1 MIGLDSLKSV
11 YFIISI
17 FSFFLFNSCTG
28 GNLSVN
34 NFDYPLLHEN
44 EVLRLAGNYG
54 KCMLLNEEYLQ
65 KAQKDGYRDG
75 QALCYINMSNIS
87 VSIGNYKKGLVL
99 LKKAEAILQESKN
112 EALKAKLFQEYGQLS
127 KVTGLYNNALKFNSK
142 ALYYTRKCPLQD
154 KRSYFLNRVFSNRGD
169 FLSETG
175 RKDSALIYF
184 HQAKG
189 VINTPLINC
198 LLAKYH
204 LLYTGRV
211 DSTKLYV
218 GRSLELIKKDTIQL
232 DAQKGMVYRVAG
244 DYYKGQGDYAE
255 AQVFYQ
261 KALDVFLDTKR
272 AYNVPFIYQSIAEAY
287 KGMGNKEKEI
297 EFENKYLDA
306 KAKQSDDQNETVNL
320 LIDKVLSEKENDVEV
335 FKLKLFAGSTILI
348 LILVI
353 VFALK
358 YKKMKNKKS
367 QLKEETTILKTQTE
381 LLTNETEVLAS
392 KVNES
397 FSDLVQLAKR
407 NDSAFLTR
415 FQEVYPDFIEKLL
428 DINEDLS
435 GADLHLC
442 AMIKLNF
449 SSKEIAAYM
458 SILHKS
464 AQQKKYRLRKK
475 LNVPSDQDLYVFF
488 QGLDS

>member
-1 MIGLDSLKSV
+1 MIGIDSLKNV
-11 YFIISI
+11 YCTIGI
-17 FSFFLFNSCTG
+17 FCLIFLNSCTG
-28 GNLSVN
+28 GNLSTT
-34 NFDYPLLHEN
+34 NFDYSLLHEN

-65 KAQKDGYRDG
+65 KAQKDGYHDG
-75 QALCYINMSNIS
+75 EALCYINMSNVS
-87 VSIGNYKKGLVL
+87 VSVGNYKKGLVF
-99 LKKAEAILQESKN
+99 LKKAEEILRNSENQ
-112 EALKAKLFQEYGQLS
+112 ALKAKLFQEYGQLS
-127 KVTGLYNNALKFNSK
+127 QVTGLYKNALKFNSK
-142 ALYYTRKCPLQD
+142 ALYYTRKCSLQD
-154 KRSYFLNRVFSNRGD
+154 KRNYFLNRVFSNRGD
-169 FLSETG
+169 FLYETEK
-175 RKDSALIYF
+175 KDSSLIYF
-184 HQAKG
+184 HKARG
-189 VINTPLINC
+189 IINTPLVNGLI
-198 LLAKYH
+198 AKHH
-204 LLYTGRV
+204 LFHTGLV
-211 DSTKLYV
+211 DSTKLYID
-218 GRSLELIKKDTIQL
+218 RSLELLKKDTILL

-244 DYYKGQGDYAE
+244 DYYKSQGGYAE

-261 KALDVFLDTKR
+261 KALDVFLETKR

-287 KGMGNKEKEI
+287 KGMGNKEKEA

-306 KAKQSDDQNETVNL
+306 KARLSDDQNETVNL
-320 LIDKVLSEKENDVEV
+320 LIDKVLVEKENDVET
-335 FKLKLFAGSTILI
+335 FKLKLFVGAALLI
-348 LILVI
+348 LTLAI

-358 YKKMKNKKS
+358 YRTLKNKKS
-367 QLKEETTILKTQTE
+367 RLREETTILKNQTE
-381 LLTNETEVLAS
+381 QLTNETEVLAS

-415 FQEVYPDFIEKLL
+415 FQEVYPDFIDKLL
-428 DINEDLS
+428 EINEDLS

-449 SSKEIAAYM
+449 SSKEIATYM

-488 QGLDS
+488 QGLES

>member
-1 MIGLDSLKSV
+1 MIGINFLKRV
-11 YFIISI
+11 CFIVSI
-17 FSFFLFNSCTG
+17 FCLFFLNSCTG
-28 GNLSVN
+28 GNLSVT

-44 EVLRLAGNYG
+44 EVMRLAGNYG

-65 KAQKDGYRDG
+65 KAQRNGYHDGE
-75 QALCYINMSNIS
+75 ALCYMNMSNIS
-87 VSIGNYKKGLVL
+87 VSIGNYKKGLVF
-99 LKKAEAILQESKN
+99 LKKAEVILQNSKN

-142 ALYYTRKCPLQD
+142 ALYYTRKCSLHD

-169 FLSETG
+169 FLYETG

-184 HQAKG
+184 HRSKS
-189 VINTPLINC
+189 VINTPLVNC
-198 LLAKYH
+198 LIAKHH
-204 LLYTGRV
+204 LLYTGLI

-218 GRSLELIKKDTIQL
+218 DRSLELIKEDTIRL
-232 DAQKGMVYRVAG
+232 DAQKGMVFRVAG
-244 DYYKGQGDYAE
+244 DYYKNQGNYAE
-255 AQVFYQ
+255 AQIFYQ

-272 AYNVPFIYQSIAEAY
+272 AYNIPFIYQSIAEAY
-287 KGMGNKEKEI
+287 KGMGNKEKET
-297 EFENKYLDA
+297 EFANKYLDA

-335 FKLKLFAGSTILI
+335 FKLKLFAGSFLLI
-348 LILVI
+348 LVLVI
-353 VFALK
+353 VFTLK
-358 YKKMKNKKS
+358 YRKIKNKKS
-367 QLKEETTILKTQTE
+367 QLKEETTILKNQTE

-449 SSKEIAAYM
+449 SSKEIATYM

>member
-1 MIGLDSLKSV
+1 MIGINSLKRV
-11 YFIISI
+11 CFIVSI
-17 FSFFLFNSCTG
+17 FCLFFLNSCTG
-28 GNLSVN
+28 GNLSVA

-44 EVLRLAGNYG
+44 EVMRLAGNYG

-65 KAQKDGYRDG
+65 KAQRDGYHDG
-75 QALCYINMSNIS
+75 EALCYINMSNIS
-87 VSIGNYKKGLVL
+87 VSIGNYKKGLVF
-99 LKKAEAILQESKN
+99 LKKAEVILQNSKN

-142 ALYYTRKCPLQD
+142 ALYYTRKCTLHD
-154 KRSYFLNRVFSNRGD
+154 KRSYFLDRVFSNRGD
-169 FLSETG
+169 FLYETG
-175 RKDSALIYF
+175 RIDSALIYF
-184 HQAKG
+184 HRSKN
-189 VINTPLINC
+189 VINTPLVNC
-198 LLAKYH
+198 LIAKHH
-204 LLYTGRV
+204 LLHTGLI
-211 DSTKLYV
+211 DSAKLYV
-218 GRSLELIKKDTIQL
+218 GRSLELIKKDTIRL
-232 DAQKGMVYRVAG
+232 DAQKGMVFRVAG
-244 DYYKGQGDYAE
+244 DYYKKQGDYAE

-272 AYNVPFIYQSIAEAY
+272 AYNIPFIYQSIAEAY
-287 KGMGNKEKEI
+287 KGMGNKEKET

-335 FKLKLFAGSTILI
+335 FKLKLFAGSFLLI
-348 LILVI
+348 LVLVI
-353 VFALK
+353 VFTLK
-358 YKKMKNKKS
+358 YRKMKNKKS
-367 QLKEETTILKTQTE
+367 QLKEETTILKNQTE

-449 SSKEIAAYM
+449 SSKEIATYM

>member
-1 MIGLDSLKSV
+1 MTGINSLKSV

-17 FSFFLFNSCTG
+17 LCFFFLNSCTG
-28 GNLSVN
+28 GNLSTA

-65 KAQKDGYRDG
+65 KAQKDGYKDG
-75 QALCYINMSNIS
+75 EALCYINMSNIS
-87 VSIGNYKKGLVL
+87 VSIGNYKKGLVF
-99 LKKAEAILQESKN
+99 LKKAELILQNSKN

-142 ALYYTRKCPLQD
+142 ALYYTRKCSLQD
-154 KRSYFLNRVFSNRGD
+154 KRNYFLNRVFSNRGD
-169 FLSETG
+169 FLYETG

-184 HQAKG
+184 HRARG
-189 VINTPLINC
+189 VINTPLVNC
-198 LLAKYH
+198 LIARHH
-204 LLYTGRV
+204 LQHTGLI

-218 GRSLELIKKDTIQL
+218 AKSLELIKKDTIRL
-232 DAQKGMVYRVAG
+232 DAQKGMVYRIAG
-244 DYYKGQGDYAE
+244 DYYKSEGNYTE
-255 AQVFYQ
+255 AQMFYQ

-272 AYNVPFIYQSIAEAY
+272 AYNIPFIYQSIAEAY
-287 KGMGNKEKEI
+287 KGMGNKEKQT

-335 FKLKLFAGSTILI
+335 FKLKLFAGSAILI

-353 VFALK
+353 AFGLK
-358 YKKMKNKKS
+358 YRIMKNKKS
-367 QLKEETTILKTQTE
+367 QLREETTILKTQTE

-428 DINEDLS
+428 NINEDLS

-449 SSKEIAAYM
+449 TSKEIAAYM